1 MSEQS
6 TDLRQNFI
14 DAMSLCA
21 NSVCV
26 VSTDGAAGLG
36 GLTVSAMSSVS
47 ADPDDQADGPTML
60 ICVHANSTSLPL
72 ILENGVFC
80 INILGQD
87 DDKIAEI
94 FAGRHGLTGS
104 ARFEGIRYAPLITGA
119 PVFADALAAF
129 DCTVLKSE
137 TIGTHHVIFGVVRG
151 VTLTPQTAPLIYHKR
166 RFRALAPEATEGTGH
181 V

>member
-1 MSEQS
+1 MSEQT
-6 TDLRQNFI
+6 TDLRQDFI

-60 ICVHANSTSLPL
+60 ICVHANSTSLPV
-72 ILENGVFC
+72 ILKNGVFC
-80 INILGQD
+80 INILGQGTEE
-87 DDKIAEI
+87 IAEI
-94 FAGRHGLTGS
+94 FAGRHGIIGA
-104 ARFEGIRYAPLITGA
+104 ARFEGVPNAPLVTGA

-129 DCTVLKSE
+129 DCTVLKAE
-137 TIGTHHVIFGVVRG
+137 TIGTHHVIIGVVRA
-151 VTLTPQTAPLIYHKR
+151 VTLSERSEPLIYHKR
-166 RFRALAPEATEGTGH
+166 RFRALAPAS